1 MGKCFCRSVALQG
14 HHIWVA
20 TTKHPKESPDGTMHH
35 LHPQLMLTPQAE
47 TGEVKPEDLPFPP
60 PTFYPPWLFFNFP
73 WQKGKG
79 FATASS
85 PSVLTAPS
93 TNFHDLRWGG
103 PSRSPSPSP
112 SQPCGGQDQPPPR
125 HPPSCKDGEGNTQ
138 EQVAPSR
145 CPQVTALSPE
155 DAHPFKFSS
164 EHRNQD
170 FTASRSGCS
179 GAAEP
184 SFN

>member
-1 MGKCFCRSVALQG
+1 MGECFCRSVALQG
-14 HHIWVA
+14 HYIWVA

-85 PSVLTAPS
+85 PSVLTVPS

-125 HPPSCKDGEGNTQ
+125 HPPILQGWRRKHPGAGCTK
-138 EQVAPSR
+138 P
-145 CPQVTALSPE
+145 LSPGDNPVPE
-155 DAHPFKFSS
+155 DAHPFEFSS